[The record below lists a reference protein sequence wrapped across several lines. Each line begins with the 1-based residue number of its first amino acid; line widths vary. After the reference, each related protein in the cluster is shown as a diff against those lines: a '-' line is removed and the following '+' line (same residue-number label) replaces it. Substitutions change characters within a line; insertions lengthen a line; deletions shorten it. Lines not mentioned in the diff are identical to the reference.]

1 MVRRFFNQTE
11 KTLLYIAAD
20 GKCEN
25 CGEELGAGWHADHIR
40 PYSKNGA
47 TALVNG
53 QALCPECNLKKGNTS
68 MTQDLREWQQ
78 EALGKFL
85 RSESPN
91 FLAVA
96 CPGAGKTTFALTAAK
111 ELIDRGEIDQVV
123 VVVPSDAL
131 RTQWSSG
138 HLLDLRPFRN
148 GEPVV
153 KRGYD
158 GVVTTYQALTHP
170 NASTFIAHA
179 INHPRHRFLVILD
192 EIHHAADSTTF
203 GKSLQ
208 DTFEN
213 AHRRLLLTGTPW
225 RTNPAEVMPWV
236 RDHIDRHDVIVPD
249 YEYGYGEAVKD
260 GVCRPIQFPFV
271 EGLARWSRKDEAR
284 EEEIHVSMELNE
296 TDESDAVKSLLDAGP
311 TGEWMKAVLTRADQ
325 DLDSYRTEVP
335 DAGGLIVARDR
346 AHAKVIADR
355 MVEITGQRPPVV
367 VSSED
372 EGGDNE
378 DAQETIKRFRKSSD
392 KWIIAVKMIA
402 EGVDIPRLMVGVY
415 ATNVVTNL
423 FFTQVV
429 GRFIRVRRGEQ
440 VTARM
445 YVVPT
450 PRMWSLVR
458 DIERV
463 MPQEITD
470 GTIQVGKVKERSG
483 GDAPESS
490 YISLGSDAGQLA
502 MVAAGG
508 ETIEGDA
515 VTAWETALQ
524 KAGVPS
530 HYAPNIVA
538 TGAEAPLST
547 HVAVVEEP
555 RHERETRLRKEI
567 HSLAKRIGHRHM
579 WGGDAAREVLGYGYT
594 RWGAG
599 VKDLTVEQLEAYEE
613 VLQRWLATGEW
624 PIK

>member
-1 MVRRFFNQTE
+1 MRRFFNQTE

-20 GKCEN
+20 GRCES
-25 CGEELGAGWHADHIR
+25 CGDELMAGWHADHIH

-53 QALCPECNLKKGNTS
+53 QALCPECNLKKGKTS
-68 MTQDLREWQQ
+68 MTQLRQWQE

-138 HLLDLRPFRN
+138 NLLNLRPFRN
-148 GEPVV
+148 GEPVER
-153 KRGYD
+153 RGFD

-179 INHPRHRFLVILD
+179 INKPRSRFLVILD
-192 EIHHAADSTTF
+192 EIHHAADNTTF

-208 DTFEN
+208 DTFQN

-236 RDHIDRHDVIVPD
+236 RDHIDRHGVIVPD

-284 EEEIHVSMELNE
+284 EEQIHVSMELNE

-311 TGEWMKAVLTRADQ
+311 AGEWMKAVLARADQ
-325 DLDSYRTEVP
+325 DLESYRTEIP

-346 AHAKVIADR
+346 LHAKMIADR
-355 MVEITGQRPPVV
+355 MVEITGRRPPVV

-372 EGGDNE
+372 EGGDND
-378 DAQETIKRFRKSSD
+378 DAQETIKRFRRSSD

-470 GTIQVGKVKERSG
+470 GTVQVGPPKPRREGES
-483 GDAPESS
+483 PQSS

-508 ETIEGDA
+508 EAIEGDA
-515 VTAWETALQ
+515 VTAWEEICR
-524 KAGVPS
+524 KANVPL
-530 HYAPNIVA
+530 HYAPNFA
-538 TGAEAPLST
+538 AAAGTEAPQVSPLA
-547 HVAVVEEP
+547 VAEKP
-555 RHERETRLRKEI
+555 LHERVRERQDRINSIAGQIAHRRL
-567 HSLAKRIGHRHM
+567 
-579 WGGDAAREVLGYGYT
+579 GDRRLVREVHKYSFQRFGVGLNSLGE
-594 RWGAG
+594 
-599 VKDLTVEQLEAYEE
+599 DQLEILEG
-613 VLQRWLATGEW
+613 VLTTWRDTGRD
-624 PIK
+624 PRR